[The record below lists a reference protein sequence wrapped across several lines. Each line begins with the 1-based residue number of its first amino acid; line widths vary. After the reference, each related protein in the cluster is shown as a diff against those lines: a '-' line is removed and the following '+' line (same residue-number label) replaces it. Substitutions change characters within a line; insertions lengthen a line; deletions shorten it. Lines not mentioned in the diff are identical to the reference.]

1 MISLVIF
8 DCDGV
13 LVDSEPTSNRILA
26 EALTEVGLPYTQAE
40 SMRDFMGRA
49 WDDSLADIERKLG
62 GRVPRGFTEAFRER
76 RDAAF
81 RDGIEPI
88 AGIREAIEGIEA
100 DRCVASSGLPEKIR
114 LTLGLCG
121 LLDLFGDNI
130 FSASEVDVGKPAPDL
145 FLHAA
150 RTMGHEP
157 AACAVVEDTP
167 VGVEA
172 ARRAGMRALGY
183 VDNAE
188 QEALESAGA
197 TRTFESMRELPELIA
212 ELVSS
217 PGSAH

>member
-1 MISLVIF
+1 LISLVIF

-26 EALTEVGLPYTQAE
+26 EALSEAGLPYTQAE

-49 WDDSLADIERKLG
+49 WDDSLADIETKLG
-62 GRVPRGFTEAFRER
+62 KPAPAGFTEGFRER

-81 RDGIEPI
+81 RASIEPI
-88 AGIREAIEGIEA
+88 PGIRAAIERIDAE
-100 DRCVASSGLPEKIR
+100 RCVASSGLPDKVR

-121 LLDLFGDNI
+121 LLDLFEDRI
-130 FSASEVDVGKPAPDL
+130 FSASEVEQGKPAPDL

-157 AACAVVEDTP
+157 GACAVVEDTT

-172 ARRAGMRALGY
+172 ARRAGMWALGY
-183 VDNAE
+183 VDNVE
-188 QEALESAGA
+188 REALERAGA
-197 TRTFESMRELPELIA
+197 TRTFESMRELPELLA
-212 ELVSS
+212 EL
-217 PGSAH
+217 P